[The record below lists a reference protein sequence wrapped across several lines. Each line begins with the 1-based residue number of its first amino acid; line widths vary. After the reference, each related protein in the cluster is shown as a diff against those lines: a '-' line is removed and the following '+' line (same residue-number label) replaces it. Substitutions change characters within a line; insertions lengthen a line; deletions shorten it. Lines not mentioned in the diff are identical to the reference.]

1 MDGVGGLIYGGKKA
15 IGMAGVSRHS
25 SGMVGHPD
33 AAEMRERYA
42 RLTEG
47 RRVEM
52 LEGMVILT
60 GLYMAISPWVVHFR
74 STNSNVAMNDLIV
87 GLVLAVVGLALV
99 MFPQRALGLGWMLI
113 PIGIWLIVL
122 PWVASAGHSAPRGI
136 IWNNVVVG
144 AIVCLLG
151 VATAAMAAMG
161 RRLPGTAR
169 RDRQ

>member
-1 MDGVGGLIYGGKKA
+1 
-15 IGMAGVSRHS
+15 MAGVSRHS